1 MKKIL
6 IVDDNQDVLVSLK
19 LLLKVHKFQPIC
31 VELPEQAMD
40 VLALEQID
48 LVIQDMN
55 FKLDTTSGREGIDL
69 LQQIKS
75 NYNSI
80 PVLLFSAWSNIDLV
94 VEGMKNGATD
104 FFIKPWENAA
114 LILRIKNALQIKPL
128 TKKVNTPRSEL
139 DKLYDFSNIIGE
151 SALLVEQLETV
162 GMISNTTASALI
174 RGENGTGKDLIANAI
189 HINSSRNKKP
199 FVKVNIAGLSKT
211 LFDSEMF
218 GHVKGAFT
226 DAREDRIGRF
236 EQANNGTIFLDEI
249 GDLSLESQ
257 VKLLRVIQDG
267 KFERLGSSK
276 TVEVDVRIVSA
287 TNINLEEA
295 IEKGLFREDLYY
307 RLNTIELTLPP
318 LRERGEDK
326 FQLANYFVHF
336 YSEKYGK
343 PVSLNDQSNSFI
355 RTHKWNGNIR
365 ELQHAIERSVLMAKN
380 GELSFIEKSASSN
393 DQLPDVGSISLEEIE
408 KQMILKTLKETD
420 NHISNAAELLGIN
433 RTSLYR
439 RLEKYNIEV

>member
-6 IVDDNQDVLVSLK
+6 VVDDNPDVLISLK
-19 LLLKVHKFQPIC
+19 LLLKTHKFQPIC
-31 VELPEQAMD
+31 VEYPEQAID
-40 VLALEQID
+40 VLNLEQID

-69 LQQIKS
+69 LKQIKLS
-75 NYNSI
+75 FNSI

-94 VEGMKNGATD
+94 VEGMKHGAND
-104 FFIKPWENAA
+104 FFIKPWDNNQ
-114 LILRIKNALQIKPL
+114 LISRINNTLHIKSE
-128 TKKVNTPRSEL
+128 TKKVKTARSEL
-139 DKLYDFSNIIGE
+139 DETYDFSPIIGE
-151 SALLVEQLETV
+151 SNSLVEQLETV
-162 GMISNTTASALI
+162 GMISDTTASVLI
-174 RGENGTGKDLIANAI
+174 RGENGTGKDLVANAI
-189 HINSSRNKKP
+189 HINSSRNKKQ
-199 FVKVNIAGLSKT
+199 FVKVNIAGLSST

-257 VKLLRVIQDG
+257 VKLLRIIQDG
-267 KFERLGSSK
+267 MFERLGSSK
-276 TVEVDVRIVSA
+276 TIQTDVRIISA

-295 IEKGLFREDLYY
+295 IQKGSFREDLYY

-326 FQLANYFVHF
+326 FQLASYFIKL

-343 PVSLNDQSNSFI
+343 TVSLDEESKSFI
-355 RTHKWNGNIR
+355 RNNKWNGNIR
-365 ELQHAIERSVLMAKN
+365 ELQHAIERGVLMAKN
-380 GELSFIEKSASSN
+380 GVLNFVQKSNSTN

-420 NHISNAAELLGIN
+420 NHISNAADLLGIN

-439 RLEKYNIEV
+439 RLEKYSIEI